1 MQHEIMVTLNDGEAV
16 RELAKV
22 YGEVTQSLVIIQCN
36 VQKKITAIEVR
47 GRDSRVRISPNGTH
61 GFKFEMI
68 EKFDSS
74 KHSTKH
80 ETQKDGGSNV

>member
-1 MQHEIMVTLNDGEAV
+1 MQHEIMVTLHDSEAV

-22 YGEVTQSLVIIQCN
+22 YSEFTQSLVIIQCN
-36 VQKKITAIEVR
+36 MQNRITAIEVR
-47 GRDSRVRISPNGTH
+47 GRDSRIRISPNGTH

-80 ETQKDGGSNV
+80 QNENDGGSNV